1 MATVGEKIDKIEQE
15 QDEKE
20 RAAQTS
26 KNILQMVVSNWKT
39 FTPKRHMRKRL
50 KNYQELQLKEIPG
63 ASAKTGTVMH
73 AALTS
78 EIDSEEYQV
87 DGYPMHTG
95 MRVRNHALIHYIA
108 KLAVSNH
115 NNDTF
120 DFEFVQSL
128 LKNGADINATDKYG
142 QTVFHEVARSWHADV
157 AEFLIRNGKV
167 MNLIGMKLGVASNLV
182 RIDFIFIWCKS
193 IMRFAYDLK
202 QRRIQLKMKLIS

>member
-1 MATVGEKIDKIEQE
+1 MYLTCYVIFQGLTTHGEKQDKYERNKE
-15 QDEKE
+15 EKE
-20 RAAQTS
+20 HAIQAS

-39 FTPKRHMRKRL
+39 LTPKRHMRKRL
-50 KNYQELQLKEIPG
+50 KNYEEQQLQEIPG
-63 ASAKTGTVMH
+63 ASKKTGTVMH

-78 EIDSEEYQV
+78 EIDSEDYKV
-87 DGYPMHTG
+87 DGRPMDTG

-108 KLAVSNH
+108 KLAISNH

-157 AEFLIRNGKV
+157 AEFLIRNG
-167 MNLIGMKLGVASNLV
+167 MMINLID
-182 RIDFIFIWCKS
+182 IP
-193 IMRFAYDLK
+193 
-202 QRRIQLKMKLIS
+202 

>member
-1 MATVGEKIDKIEQE
+1 MSVVKVLNIDSMSEDDRDVAGRD
-15 QDEKE
+15 QDEKARSVE
-20 RAAQTS
+20 AN
-26 KNILQMVVSNWKT
+26 KKILKKVVSNWKS

-50 KNYQELQLKEIPG
+50 KNYQEEQLKEIPG
-63 ASAKTGTVMH
+63 ASKKTGTVMH

-78 EIDSEEYQV
+78 EIDSEDYKV
-87 DGYPMHTG
+87 DGRPMDVG

-115 NNDTF
+115 DNDTF

-157 AEFLIRNGKV
+157 AEFLIRNGKTIYYRD
-167 MNLIGMKLGVASNLV
+167 MNAMRMMSLV
-182 RIDFIFIWCKS
+182 
-193 IMRFAYDLK
+193 
-202 QRRIQLKMKLIS
+202 